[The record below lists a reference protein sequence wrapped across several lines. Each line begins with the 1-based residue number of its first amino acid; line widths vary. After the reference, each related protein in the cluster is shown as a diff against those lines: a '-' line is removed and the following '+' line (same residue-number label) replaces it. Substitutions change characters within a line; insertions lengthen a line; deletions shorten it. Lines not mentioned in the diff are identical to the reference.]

1 MMRVR
6 IFVFLSILVVVC
18 LVGCSNDSTVIK
30 EVKVQELNIDVKHF
44 VNNLENKNGLYLYSV
59 AGKTQY
65 LVVKHS
71 SVLQGEEAKILRS
84 IKAQI
89 LDQVLL
95 INIEE
100 LSTHDYQDKRL
111 EATRIYRL
119 SSDHEYETIQIYKNG
134 KEEGIDLVGG

>member
-1 MMRVR
+1 MKRVR
-6 IFVFLSILVVVC
+6 IFVFFFILVVG
-18 LVGCSNDSTVIK
+18 GCSNASTVIK
-30 EVKVQELNIDVKHF
+30 EVKVQELNKDVKLF
-44 VNNLENKNGLYLYSV
+44 VNNLENKNGLYLYSAV
-59 AGKTQY
+59 GKTQY
-65 LVVKHS
+65 LVVKYS
-71 SVLQGEEAKILRS
+71 SVLQGEEAKFLQS

-119 SSDHEYETIQIYKNG
+119 GSVHDYGTIQIYKNG
-134 KEEGIDLVGG
+134 KEESFDLVGG

>member
-1 MMRVR
+1 MKRFR
-6 IFVFLSILVVVC
+6 IFVFLFLLVVIS
-18 LVGCSNDSTVIK
+18 LVGCSNASTVIK
-30 EVKVQELNIDVKHF
+30 EVKVQELDTDVKRF

-71 SVLQGEEAKILRS
+71 SGLQGEETKFLQS

-89 LDQVLL
+89 RDQVLL

-111 EATRIYRL
+111 EETRIYRL
-119 SSDHEYETIQIYKNG
+119 GNVHEYGTIQIYKNG
-134 KEEGIDLVGG
+134 KEESFDLVGS

>member
-1 MMRVR
+1 MKRVR
-6 IFVFLSILVVVC
+6 IFVFFFILIVVG
-18 LVGCSNDSTVIK
+18 LGGCSNDSTLIK
-30 EVKVQELNIDVKHF
+30 EVKVQELNKDVKRF

-59 AGKTQY
+59 VGKTQY
-65 LVVKHS
+65 LIVNHS
-71 SVLQGEEAKILRS
+71 SVLQGEEAKFLQS
-84 IKAQI
+84 IKAEI

-119 SSDHEYETIQIYKNG
+119 SGVQEYEKIQIYKNG
-134 KEEGIDLVGG
+134 KEESFDLVGS

>member
-1 MMRVR
+1 MKRVR
-6 IFVFLSILVVVC
+6 IFVFFFILVVG
-18 LVGCSNDSTVIK
+18 GCSNASTVIK
-30 EVKVQELNIDVKHF
+30 EVKVQELNKDVKLF
-44 VNNLENKNGLYLYSV
+44 VNNLENKNGLYLYSAV
-59 AGKTQY
+59 GKTQY
-65 LVVKHS
+65 LVVKYS
-71 SVLQGEEAKILRS
+71 SVLQGEEAKFLQS

-119 SSDHEYETIQIYKNG
+119 NSVHEYGKIQIYKNG
-134 KEEGIDLVGG
+134 KEESFDLVGG